1 MKLTDYVFF
10 INILSDVT
18 SIQFVWERKP
28 REVKWAWWHTHWNT
42 ESQADQYS
50 RFLFVIVAGFSSC
63 GELIYFIKP
72 NLLLE
77 GQEPSSPNI
86 SPITTQLCEGLITK
100 DFQFT
105 KKHEAGIYYGSF
117 MHLSLGF
124 IFYVSCREL
133 VLFVMHNYF
142 KGYHNVFIG
151 NVMKWGC
158 RFIIKKNHLII
169 FGSWNLIAIKDWDGI
184 LLNCPL
190 LLAQVCS

>member
-1 MKLTDYVFF
+1 MSLV
-10 INILSDVT
+10 
-18 SIQFVWERKP
+18 
-28 REVKWAWWHTHWNT
+28 THWNI

-50 RFLFVIVAGFSSC
+50 RFLSVIVPGFSSY

-72 NLLLE
+72 NLLLK
-77 GQEPSSPNI
+77 GQEPSNPNI

-117 MHLSLGF
+117 MHSSPGF

-142 KGYHNVFIG
+142 KGYHIVFIG
-151 NVMKWGC
+151 NVMK
-158 RFIIKKNHLII
+158 
-169 FGSWNLIAIKDWDGI
+169 
-184 LLNCPL
+184 
-190 LLAQVCS
+190 